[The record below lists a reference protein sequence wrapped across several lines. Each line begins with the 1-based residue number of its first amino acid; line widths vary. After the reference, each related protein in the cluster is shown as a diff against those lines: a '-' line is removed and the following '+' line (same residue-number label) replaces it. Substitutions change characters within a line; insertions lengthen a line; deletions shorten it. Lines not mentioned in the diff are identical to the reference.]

1 MYDLKTKAWIVHWC
15 FMSNS
20 ITQHTNLY
28 TMSSNND
35 TFILFTHQWL
45 RTLHLC
51 KAEGFLANWKL
62 TLSLLFLVWL
72 TRDVSFSRKRK
83 KKSPFDV
90 FESSISCSHL
100 FLDGQFLTRCK
111 FLTPQLC
118 LLWVNLQDG
127 LFENDSVKLSPLTCD
142 FYPEKKN
149 ISNHL
154 YSILSFFI

>member
-1 MYDLKTKAWIVHWC
+1 MFIDY

-20 ITQHTNLY
+20 ITQHSNLY

-62 TLSLLFLVWL
+62 TLIAPISGL
-72 TRDVSFSRKRK
+72 TNERCKFFKETK

-142 FYPEKKN
+142 FYP
-149 ISNHL
+149 
-154 YSILSFFI
+154 